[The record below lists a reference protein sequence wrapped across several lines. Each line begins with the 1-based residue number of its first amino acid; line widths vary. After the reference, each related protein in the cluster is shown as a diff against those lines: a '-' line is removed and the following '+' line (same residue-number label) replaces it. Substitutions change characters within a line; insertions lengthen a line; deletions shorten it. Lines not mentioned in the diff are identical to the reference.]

1 MNARRWLVGG
11 GFAVALVAGVVWWF
25 VSRES
30 GPVIWQGYAEGDFVL
45 VGPTQQGLLTKVAV
59 QRGDRVAQGALLFAQ
74 DATFDSAARDQAAQ
88 VLAGAQAQLANLL
101 AGGKATEIAQAQA
114 QLAAAQ
120 ATATQTSTDYQRGL
134 ALLHTG
140 AVSKQSVDQLQAAYL
155 SAQAKLAA
163 TQAALA
169 QSQQPLG
176 RAQEIADQRTAVAAD
191 QAALAMAEWRLAQ
204 RVVSA
209 PVAGRVADVLA
220 QPGET
225 MQAGAPVVSLLPPGN
240 IFVRFFVPE
249 AAVSSVHLGDGVAL
263 HCDGCAADL
272 TAKISFISPQAEYTP
287 PLIYS
292 DSSKSKLVFLIEAR
306 PSLAQA
312 SSLNPGEPV
321 EVQPVTVPPAAKSP

>member
-1 MNARRWLVGG
+1 MSPRRWLVAGG
-11 GFAVALVAGVVWWF
+11 LAVVAVAGGVWWV
-25 VSRES
+25 VSQTP
-30 GPVIWQGYAEGDFVL
+30 GPTIWQGYAEADFVL
-45 VGPTQQGLLTKVAV
+45 VGPTQQGLLTQVAV
-59 QRGDRVAQGALLFAQ
+59 QRGDSVAHGALLFTQ
-74 DATFDSAARDQAAQ
+74 DTIFDAAARDQAAQ
-88 VLAGAQAQLANLL
+88 VLAGAQAQLANLR
-101 AGGKATEIAQAQA
+101 AGGKVTEIAQAQA
-114 QLAAAQ
+114 NLADAQ
-120 ATATQTSTDYQRGL
+120 ATASQTATDYQRGV
-134 ALLHTG
+134 ALLRSG
-140 AVSKQSVDQLQAAYL
+140 AVSQQSVDQLQAAYL

-163 TQAALA
+163 AQAALA

-191 QAALAMAEWRLAQ
+191 QAALTMAQWHLSQ

-209 PVAGRVADVLA
+209 PVAGQVADVLA

-249 AAVSSVHLGDGVAL
+249 AAASTVHLGEEVAL
-263 HCDGCAADL
+263 HCDGCAANL

-312 SSLNPGEPV
+312 ALLNPGEPV
-321 EVQPVTVPPAAKSP
+321 EVQPAAAKSP

>member
-1 MNARRWLVGG
+1 
-11 GFAVALVAGVVWWF
+11 
-25 VSRES
+25 
-30 GPVIWQGYAEGDFVL
+30 
-45 VGPTQQGLLTKVAV
+45 
-59 QRGDRVAQGALLFAQ
+59 
-74 DATFDSAARDQAAQ
+74 
-88 VLAGAQAQLANLL
+88 
-101 AGGKATEIAQAQA
+101 
-114 QLAAAQ
+114 
-120 ATATQTSTDYQRGL
+120 
-134 ALLHTG
+134 
-140 AVSKQSVDQLQAAYL
+140 QSVDQLQAAYL

-163 TQAALA
+163 AQAALA
-169 QSQQPLG
+169 QSRQPLG
-176 RAQEIADQRTAVAAD
+176 RAQEIADQRAAVAAD

-292 DSSKSKLVFLIEAR
+292 DSRKSKLVFLIEAR